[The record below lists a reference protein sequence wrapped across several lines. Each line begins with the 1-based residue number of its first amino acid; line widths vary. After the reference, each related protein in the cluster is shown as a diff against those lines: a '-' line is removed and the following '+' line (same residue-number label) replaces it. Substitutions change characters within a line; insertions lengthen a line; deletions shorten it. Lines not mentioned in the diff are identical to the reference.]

1 MFTNTL
7 WPLLETPDVAQISGT
22 HLNYSIRLMI
32 VASNICQA
40 LNMIFTGTF
49 LLYGSYAYTVSVSM
63 SSFRYTACF
72 NS

>member
-1 MFTNTL
+1 
-7 WPLLETPDVAQISGT
+7 
-22 HLNYSIRLMI
+22 MI

-63 SSFRYTACF
+63 SSFTLLALIHEWILIDVIVTKKITTACF
-72 NS
+72 YDQKYLY